1 MRFIKNKLETKKK
14 KQKKAFEE
22 TATSVREEIRKHF
35 KDFLE
40 MDGRLPEGFSEKYN
54 EHMPPD
60 SPHIY
65 RGFYRGTPFEEYL
78 SKIHREVDQLRDE
91 SGISDW
97 LFWDGSSEIASA
109 AEVILQWLK
118 RHREENRFLKEKCKI
133 GDTVIMTPV
142 CLYCTEQVMVVIEDG
157 SAFRNVPKETIQKC
171 KSENL
176 SFCVILSENKLFD
189 LVEQKEK
196 EITYVTY
203 PNYHDETYANWELK

>member
-1 MRFIKNKLETKKK
+1 MSFIKNKLEIKKK
-14 KQKKAFEE
+14 KQKKMFEE
-22 TATSVREEIRKHF
+22 TATDVREEIRKHF

-40 MDGRLPEGFSEKYN
+40 TDGRLPEGFSEKYN
-54 EHMPPD
+54 EYMSSD
-60 SPHIY
+60 SQYI
-65 RGFYRGTPFEEYL
+65 YRGTPFEEYL
-78 SKIHREVDQLRDE
+78 SKIHRGVDWLRDE

-109 AEVILQWLK
+109 AEEILQWVK

-142 CLYCTEQVMVVIEDG
+142 WLHCTKQIMVVIEDG
-157 SAFRNVPKETIQKC
+157 SAFRNLPKETIQKC

-203 PNYHDETYANWELK
+203 PNYHDETYADWKLK